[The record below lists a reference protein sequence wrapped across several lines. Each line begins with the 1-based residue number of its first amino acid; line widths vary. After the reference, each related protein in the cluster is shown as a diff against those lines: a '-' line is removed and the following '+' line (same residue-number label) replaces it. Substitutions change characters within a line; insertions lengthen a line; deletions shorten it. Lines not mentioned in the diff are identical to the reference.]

1 MKSMKVLC
9 VAGAAVLIAA
19 VAGAE
24 TVNMTEFL
32 PCLVFAEVDGFTD
45 EHTYPMK
52 LCLTTTEAAWVAVQ
66 CEDRGRTVLLNGGM
80 DAPATAK
87 VRLRVVDRR
96 RTRYDLE
103 KLDWGAV
110 LQGGDHR
117 RHGGH
122 GVLQRRMLEGISAGE
137 RILFQVGV
145 DVYRVTFD
153 EAARHAAAVADFTER
168 CGALD
173 DAFAVS
179 APAG

>member
-24 TVNMTEFL
+24 AVNMTEFL
-32 PCLVFAEVDGFTD
+32 PCMVFDEVDGFTD
-45 EHTYPMK
+45 EHTYSMM
-52 LCLTTTEAAWVAVQ
+52 LCLTTTEGAWVAVQ
-66 CEDRGRTVLLNGGM
+66 CEDRGRTVLLNVGM

-87 VRLRVVDRR
+87 VRLRVG
-96 RTRYDLE
+96 T
-103 KLDWGAV
+103 
-110 LQGGDHR
+110 GDVHDTIWR
-117 RHGGH
+117 NLT
-122 GVLQRRMLEGISAGE
+122 GVPFYKAETIDDMEAMEFFSELLEGISAGE
-137 RILFQVGV
+137 RILFQAGV
-145 DVYRVTFD
+145 DVHRVTFD
-153 EAARHAAAVADFTER
+153 EAARHAEAVADFTER